1 MSAMNLP
8 RRLLALLFLASAACG
23 SSSSSPPA
31 PPPPAAVGSVVAVA
45 DAAPAPVA
53 ATVAEAADAGE
64 PSPSTSA
71 VRPSSSCKLKASLRD
86 VGPTPSGKRFKL
98 LLKNEGTSAVRLVM
112 PGDGSESG
120 WRTPILTWSATQGTK
135 PIAVRFGRHDAM
147 MNRIEASEIFS
158 LAPGASRELGEW
170 VLAPSLPAGAYELR
184 LTYRNDPGLTSGK
197 TAANASDEVKHLI
210 ADTTPCEATTNSVLA
225 KLP

>member
-1 MSAMNLP
+1 
-8 RRLLALLFLASAACG
+8 
-23 SSSSSPPA
+23 
-31 PPPPAAVGSVVAVA
+31 
-45 DAAPAPVA
+45 
-53 ATVAEAADAGE
+53 
-64 PSPSTSA
+64 
-71 VRPSSSCKLKASLRD
+71 
-86 VGPTPSGKRFKL
+86 
-98 LLKNEGTSAVRLVM
+98 
-112 PGDGSESG
+112 
-120 WRTPILTWSATQGTK
+120 
-135 PIAVRFGRHDAM
+135 M